1 MSLYIGY
8 QSISKKQT
16 IIEKLGFISVKY
28 TKFSVNRES
37 LEKYIYRMKYNTDN
51 SEKKIRKRMKRYR
64 MKYTYIVKFSNETR
78 MNRHNF
84 QTFKIP
90 NKSTPFFP
98 RLKIFPR
105 LSKTKRDKLFKIYEN
120 LKIPATQF
128 PRF

>member
-28 TKFSVNRES
+28 TKFSVKRES

-64 MKYTYIVKFSNETR
+64 MKYTYIVKFSNET
-78 MNRHNF
+78 
-84 QTFKIP
+84 P
-90 NKSTPFFP
+90 
-98 RLKIFPR
+98 
-105 LSKTKRDKLFKIYEN
+105 
-120 LKIPATQF
+120 
-128 PRF
+128 